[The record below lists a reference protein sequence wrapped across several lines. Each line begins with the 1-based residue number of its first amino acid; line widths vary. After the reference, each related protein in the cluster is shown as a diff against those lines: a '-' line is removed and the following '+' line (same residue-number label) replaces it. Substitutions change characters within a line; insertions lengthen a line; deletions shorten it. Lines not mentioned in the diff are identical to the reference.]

1 MNRRTSSWVV
11 SFVVL
16 VLSLPSIA
24 ISQVQK
30 CRQLFTADDFI
41 SQVKQYHPVA
51 KQASIGVEKADFALL
66 SARGNFDPVM
76 GIDASRKTFLG
87 EGYYNFTNPE
97 LTIPLPVGNL
107 KTGIEQNGGD
117 KIAPEITKGR
127 SSYLGIELPLG
138 NGLLLDKRR
147 AALQQA
153 KIFRGQSEQ
162 VRASMLNN
170 LLLDAYMAYWQWAA
184 NHQLYQSYVKFT
196 EAADNRM
203 RLIRIAASQGDRA
216 LIDTMEASAQ
226 FQYYRLLQSDALL
239 KLNNARLEL
248 SNFLWVDNDSAY
260 HLPETSVPDSLGM
273 TAAINYPDPESLITE
288 STRSNPA
295 LQEYNYK
302 LAGLEVDRKLKRQGL
317 LPYFSLKANL
327 LNKDY
332 YVLDNFS
339 PSALRNNYRWGVDF
353 KIPLFLR
360 EARGEYKRA
369 QLKIRETNLELAF
382 KKRQT
387 ENKIRS
393 YYNEWQTV
401 GSQLNL
407 VRSMV
412 NSYQALL
419 RSEEIKFAQGEGS
432 LFMINTRETKLLE
445 LVQKQVELTLKWYK
459 AKYSVEWSAGLLSQ
473 GA

>member
-1 MNRRTSSWVV
+1 MNSWISSWVV
-11 SFVVL
+11 SVVL
-16 VLSLPSIA
+16 LVMSFPANA
-24 ISQVQK
+24 ISQEQK
-30 CRQLFTADDFI
+30 SRQLFTADDFI
-41 SQVKQYHPVA
+41 RQVKQYHPVA
-51 KQASIGVEKADFALL
+51 KQASIGVEKADYALL
-66 SARGNFDPVM
+66 SARGNFDPVI
-76 GIDASRKTFLG
+76 GIDASGKTFQG
-87 EGYYNFTNPE
+87 DGYYNYTNPE

-107 KTGIEQNGGD
+107 KTGIEQNSGD

-184 NHQLYQSYVKFT
+184 HHQLYQSYVKFT
-196 EAADNRM
+196 EAADNRT

-226 FQYYRLLQSDALL
+226 FQYYRLLQSEALL
-239 KLNNARLEL
+239 KLNNARIEL
-248 SNFLWVDNDSAY
+248 SNFLWVDNDSAF
-260 HLPETSVPDSLGM
+260 HLPETFAPDSLA
-273 TAAINYPDPESLITE
+273 TPAISYPGPDALITE
-288 STRSNPA
+288 SARSNPA

-302 LAGLEVDRKLKRQGL
+302 LAGLEVDRKLKKQGL

-339 PSALRNNYRWGVDF
+339 PAALRNNYRWGVDF

-401 GSQLNL
+401 GSQLDL
-407 VRSMV
+407 VKNMV
-412 NSYQALL
+412 STYRALL
-419 RSEEIKFAQGEGS
+419 RSEEIKFAQGESS

-459 AKYSVEWSAGLLSQ
+459 AKYSVEWSAGLLAQ